1 MCRNLFSS
9 VHEFH
14 KHEQQLWSA
23 QLLWIKICTH
33 FENGHSAYVQCFLL
47 WIGKIQKFS
56 LQNGNFWYITLKRY
70 YQYFC
75 PKLSK
80 VGNTVIK
87 LFLFLL
93 VVVAFWDFW
102 TNIFCP
108 VGPFNPK
115 AGWDNC
121 CERGQEN
128 RESLSY
134 HSDLTNTNKGK
145 ISGSNSKRLAA
156 PPSSSWTN
164 KMLFSSLWWL
174 SSDDDLKFND
184 TKLLGMG
191 SPSP

>member
-1 MCRNLFSS
+1 MFCVRS
-9 VHEFH
+9 VFPTLDRW
-14 KHEQQLWSA
+14 K
-23 QLLWIKICTH
+23 
-33 FENGHSAYVQCFLL
+33 FL
-47 WIGKIQKFS
+47 KFS
-56 LQNGNFWYITLKRY
+56 LQNGNFWNITLRRY

-75 PKLSK
+75 LKVSK
-80 VGNTVIK
+80 VGNTIGK

-128 RESLSY
+128 RESLWY
-134 HSDLTNTNKGK
+134 YSDLTNTNKGK

-191 SPSP
+191 SPPP